1 MEIANAAPFG
11 VLAFGVACFV
21 SGLFFMGVDTEP
33 AEGSA
38 KTVAYTQIFCGVSL
52 FITAILF
59 ILGSKPVNSTFAMW
73 AAGIFGFYG
82 YLWLVM
88 GFMLLKGGDF
98 KPFSSFLVFTSICSI
113 AWMINSIQLKATS
126 FAVLFFF
133 ASLGTFLAW
142 IGIRGWWGQGVKM
155 AGVAFFILGFVGL
168 YIGLWEMMTQQ
179 GVMVLLKG

>member
-21 SGLFFMGVDTEP
+21 SGLFFMGVDNEP

-52 FITAILF
+52 IIVAILF
-59 ILGSKPVNSTFAMW
+59 ILGSQPVNSTFAMW
-73 AAGIFGFYG
+73 ATAIFGFYG

-88 GFMLLKGGDF
+88 GMMLLRGGDL
-98 KPFSSFLVFTSICSI
+98 KPFSSFLIFTCICSI
-113 AWMINSIQLKATS
+113 VWMIHSIQLKATS

-133 ASLGTFLAW
+133 ASSGTLLAW
-142 IGIRGWWGQGVKM
+142 IGIRGWWGQAVKI
-155 AGVAFFILGFVGL
+155 AGVCFFILGFVGL
-168 YIGLWEMMTQQ
+168 WIGLWEMMTQQ
-179 GVMVLLKG
+179 GVMVLLSG